1 MRTFH
6 DFKRPLLSAIGAL
19 AVGLFPAMSMAETKV
34 IGYIP
39 TGKGIPSVIDRTD
52 LSKLTHINLAF
63 ANLNAAG
70 QVINGGNPTCMS
82 GSASDIN
89 YGVQKAHAAGV
100 KVLISIAGGSGGSGC
115 PGSWRELLKPAT
127 RQTVVNSLITF
138 VNTFNL
144 DGVDVDIEGELL
156 TGIDNDGN
164 YTPFIQALASALN
177 PVGKLVTSATA
188 TYNGGM
194 VPTSSLPYFN
204 FVNIMSYDAVGPWTA
219 NPGGE
224 QATYDFAVSNINTW
238 LARGLT
244 KDKLVLGMPVYGYG
258 FNGYNES
265 YTFADIVA
273 QFGPAAAQK
282 DLIGTACVGCGYI
295 TYNGLPTIRSKT
307 TLALQKGS
315 GVMLWEL
322 AQDASGANSIL
333 GAISGVVGPLRG
345 SSSSASSV
353 KSSVKSSAPSSVKSS
368 VASSIKSS
376 APSSSVKSSSSSSVS
391 GGQQCNWWG
400 TYYAICTKVTSGW
413 GWENNKDCV
422 SAATCATLPAPYG
435 IVGGTTS
442 SVSSSVKS
450 SSSSSTAAFSKQIEG
465 ESYSNMSGVQ
475 LEGTTD
481 VGGGQN
487 VGWIDAGDWLVYSN
501 VTIPATG
508 TYRID
513 YRVASVGGA
522 SLASNLNTNVVQFPA
537 VSIPAT
543 GGWQNWTTV
552 SQTVQINAGTYNFG
566 IYAPQTGWNLNWFKI
581 TKI

>member
-1 MRTFH
+1 MSTFH
-6 DFKRPLLSAIGAL
+6 NIKKPLLSAISAL
-19 AVGLFPAMSMAETKV
+19 AIGLFPAMSMAETKV
-34 IGYIP
+34 VGYIP
-39 TGKGIPSVIDRTD
+39 AGKGIPAIIDRTD

-70 QVINGGNPTCMS
+70 LIISGGNPTCMG

-100 KVLISIAGGSGGSGC
+100 KVLISIAGGGGGGGC

-127 RQTVVNSLITF
+127 RQTVVNSLINF
-138 VNTFNL
+138 VDTFNL
-144 DGVDVDIEGELL
+144 DGVDVDIEGVLL
-156 TGIDNDGN
+156 TDIDNDGN
-164 YTPFIQALASALN
+164 YTPFIQGLASSLN
-177 PVGKLVTSATA
+177 PVGKLVTAATA

-194 VPTSSLPYFN
+194 VPTSSLPYFS
-204 FVNIMSYDAVGPWTA
+204 FVNIMSYDNIGPGWGQA
-219 NPGGE
+219 GAE
-224 QATYDFAVSNINTW
+224 QATYDFAASNINTW
-238 LARGLT
+238 IGRGLT

-333 GAISGVVGPLRG
+333 GAISGVIGPLHA

-353 KSSVKSSAPSSVKSS
+353 KSSVKSSVAASVKSSTPSS

-376 APSSSVKSSSSSSVS
+376 VVSSARSSSAPS
-391 GGQQCNWWG
+391 
-400 TYYAICTKVTSGW
+400 
-413 GWENNKDCV
+413 
-422 SAATCATLPAPYG
+422 
-435 IVGGTTS
+435 
-442 SVSSSVKS
+442 
-450 SSSSSTAAFSKQIEG
+450 FSKQIEA

-475 LEGTTD
+475 LENTID
-481 VGGGQN
+481 IGGGKD
-487 VGWIDAGDWLVYSN
+487 VGWIDAGDWLVYGG
-501 VTIPATG
+501 VTIPTTG

-513 YRVASVGGA
+513 YRVASVKGA
-522 SLASNLNTNVVQFPA
+522 KFGSNLNTNAIQFPA
-537 VSIPAT
+537 VTIPAT

-552 SQTVQINAGTYNFG
+552 SQTVQISAGTYNFG
-566 IYAPQTGWNLNWFKI
+566 IYASQTGWNLNWFKI